1 MVKNLKKIEEEML
14 SLFSKIKEL
23 DSTMKISKE
32 ELRVLKYYYKIN
44 LDNLYF
50 ISIIVNNKENAFVE
64 DFDSELS
71 FIEKYILDTKELV
84 NNVS

>member
-1 MVKNLKKIEEEML
+1 MRNLKKIEEDMI

-23 DSTMKISKE
+23 DKTMKINKE

-71 FIEKYILDTKELV
+71 FIEKYILDTKKLV

>member
-32 ELRVLKYYYKIN
+32 ELRVLKYYHKIN

>member
-14 SLFSKIKEL
+14 SLFAKIKEL
-23 DSTMKISKE
+23 DNTMKISKE

>member
-1 MVKNLKKIEEEML
+1 MRNLKKIEEDMI

-23 DSTMKISKE
+23 DKTMKINKE

-50 ISIIVNNKENAFVE
+50 ISIIVNNKENALVE

>member
-1 MVKNLKKIEEEML
+1 MVKKLKKIEEEML

-64 DFDSELS
+64 DFNSELS
-71 FIEKYILDTKELV
+71 FIEKYILDTKELM
-84 NNVS
+84 NSVS

>member
-14 SLFSKIKEL
+14 SLFSRIKEL

-50 ISIIVNNKENAFVE
+50 ISIIVNNKENVFVE
-64 DFDSELS
+64 DFNTELS

>member
-1 MVKNLKKIEEEML
+1 MRNLKKIEEDMI

-23 DSTMKISKE
+23 DKTMKINKE